1 MENMLNEDI
10 RKQVREMFAEID
22 QPVEVLYFGT
32 EDESRCQYCKETKQ
46 LLEEVTSLSEKLTL
60 KQYDLDKDG
69 EVASQF
75 KVDAAPTFV
84 LAGRDGDN
92 VTDYAVRFKGIP
104 AGHEFSTLVNALV
117 IVSKRDSGLSEETR
131 KFLGELKKPVKLE
144 VFATP
149 T

>member
-10 RKQVREMFAEID
+10 RKQVREMFAEIEH
-22 QPVEVLYFGT
+22 PVEVLYFGT

-46 LLEEVTSLSEKLTL
+46 LLQEVTSLSDKLSL
-60 KQYDLDKDG
+60 KEYDLEQDSA
-69 EVASQF
+69 VANQF

-84 LAGRDGDN
+84 LAGRDGDS

-117 IVSKRDSGLSEETR
+117 IVSKRDSGLSEKTR
-131 KFLGELKKPVKLE
+131 KFLGELTKPVKLE